1 MRVLWRA
8 MNEKRV
14 LTILFVTLLLDVIGI
29 GILIPVI
36 PALFTNPESA
46 SFMLAGYSV
55 GAQYF
60 IAGLMTALF
69 GVMQFLAAPL
79 LGDLSDTYG
88 RKKLLTL
95 GVGVLAVAQLI
106 FAAGIA
112 LLSLPLLFA
121 SRIVAGVAGANFSIV
136 QASIADIT
144 KPENRARNFGLIG
157 GAFGLGFIL
166 GPLIGGYIVAL
177 TDNPALPFLFAG
189 VLGIFNLLFI
199 TMMLPE
205 THLVRTVRSK
215 FSIFKAF
222 HNIKVAY
229 LDVDTRPLYTV
240 SFLQMLGFGIYT
252 SFSAVFLSYRYGFT
266 EADTGTY
273 FAVVGICIVLSQLV
287 VVRFASTRY
296 SERQVLRFALPLLAS
311 VLIVEAFVYSV
322 WLLYL
327 LIPFTAAAVGLIST
341 NLPALISKGVS
352 ASRQGAALGINGS
365 LQALSQGIAPILAS
379 TVAAFV
385 GIPIIFIMAGLL
397 VFLALWMLPW
407 RV

>member
-1 MRVLWRA
+1 

-36 PALFTNPESA
+36 PALFTNPESS
-46 SFMLAGYSV
+46 SFMLAGYTV

-69 GVMQFLAAPL
+69 GIMQFLAAPL
-79 LGDLSDTYG
+79 LGDLSDTFG
-88 RKKLLTL
+88 RKKSLTL
-95 GVGVLAVAQLI
+95 GVGVLAVAQLL

-112 LLSLPLLFA
+112 LVSLPLLFA
-121 SRIVAGVAGANFSIV
+121 SRLVAGVAGANFSIV

-166 GPLIGGYIVAL
+166 GPLVGGYIVGL
-177 TDNPALPFLFAG
+177 TGNPALPFLFAG
-189 VLGIFNLLFI
+189 CLGILNLLFI
-199 TMMLPE
+199 TIMLPE
-205 THLVRTVRSK
+205 THHVRTVASK
-215 FSIFKAF
+215 FSLFKAF
-222 HNIKVAY
+222 KNIKTAY

-240 SFLQMLGFGIYT
+240 SFLQMLGFGIFT
-252 SFSAVFLSYRYGFT
+252 SFSGIFLSYRYAFT

-273 FAVVGICIVLSQLV
+273 FAVVGLCIVLSQLF
-287 VVRFASTRY
+287 VVRFASARY
-296 SERQVLRFALPLLAS
+296 TEQQVIRFALPMLAVVLLAQT
-311 VLIVEAFVYSV
+311 FVFSI
-322 WLLYL
+322 WLLYM

-365 LQALSQGIAPILAS
+365 LQALSQGIAPLLAS
-379 TVAAFV
+379 ATAALV
-385 GIPIIFIMAGLL
+385 GIPIIFILAAGLVVIAYL
-397 VFLALWMLPW
+397 LFPKQAH
-407 RV
+407 

>member
-1 MRVLWRA
+1 

-14 LTILFVTLLLDVIGI
+14 LAILFVTLLLDVIGI

-36 PALFTNPESA
+36 PSLFTNPDSA

-55 GAQYF
+55 SAQYF

-79 LGDLSDTYG
+79 LGDLSDTFG

-95 GVGVLAVAQLI
+95 GVGVLAVAQLL

-112 LLSLPLLFA
+112 LVSLPLLFA
-121 SRIVAGVAGANFSIV
+121 SRLVAGVAGANFSIV

-166 GPLIGGYIVAL
+166 GPLIGGYIVGL
-177 TDNPALPFLFAG
+177 TGNPALPFLFAG
-189 VLGIFNLLFI
+189 CLGVLNLLFI

-205 THLVRTVRSK
+205 THHVRTARTA
-215 FSIFKAF
+215 FSLFKAF
-222 HNIKVAY
+222 RNIKTAY

-252 SFSAVFLSYRYGFT
+252 SFSGVFLSYRYAFT

-273 FAVVGICIVLSQLV
+273 FAVVGVFIVLSQLF
-287 VVRFASTRY
+287 VVRFASARY
-296 SERQVLRFALPLLAS
+296 TERQVLRFALPLLAL
-311 VLIVEAFVYSV
+311 VLLAQTFVFSV
-322 WLLYL
+322 WLLYA
-327 LIPFTAAAVGLIST
+327 LIPFTAAAVGLITT

-365 LQALSQGIAPILAS
+365 LQALSQGIAPLLAS
-379 TVAAFV
+379 GTAALL
-385 GIPIIFIMAGLL
+385 GIPVIFMLASGLVVVAYL
-397 VFLALWMLPW
+397 LFPKRA
-407 RV
+407 R

>member
-1 MRVLWRA
+1 MK
-8 MNEKRV
+8 EKRI

-36 PALFTNPESA
+36 PALFTNPESGA
-46 SFMLAGYSV
+46 FMLAGYTV
-55 GAQYF
+55 GQQYF
-60 IAGLMTALF
+60 VAGLMTALF

-112 LLSLPLLFA
+112 LVSLPLLFA

-136 QASIADIT
+136 QATIADIT

-177 TDNPALPFLFAG
+177 TGNPALPFLFAG
-189 VLGIFNLLFI
+189 CLGIVNLLFI
-199 TMMLPE
+199 TLMLSE
-205 THLVRTVRSK
+205 TNHVRTVASK
-215 FSIFKAF
+215 FSLFKAF
-222 HNIKVAY
+222 RNIKTAY
-229 LDVDTRPLYTV
+229 MDVDNRPLYTV

-252 SFSAVFLSYRYGFT
+252 SFSGVFLSYRYGFT
-266 EADTGTY
+266 EANTGTY
-273 FAVVGICIVLSQLV
+273 FAVVGFFIVVSQLF
-287 VVRFASTRY
+287 VVRWASARY
-296 SERQVLRFALPLLAS
+296 SERQVLRFALPLLAL
-311 VLIVEAFVYSV
+311 VLLAQTVVFDV
-322 WLLYL
+322 WLLYC
-327 LIPFTAAAVGLIST
+327 LIPFTAAAVGLITT

-379 TVAAFV
+379 VVAASV
-385 GIPIIFIMAGLL
+385 GIPVIFVMAGLL
-397 VFLALWMLPW
+397 VLVAFFVFPR
-407 RV
+407 RVRGS

>member
-1 MRVLWRA
+1 

-36 PALFTNPESA
+36 PSLFTNPESS

-55 GAQYF
+55 SAQYF

-79 LGDLSDTYG
+79 LGDLSDTFG

-95 GVGVLAVAQLI
+95 GVGVLAVAQLL

-112 LLSLPLLFA
+112 LVSLPLLFA
-121 SRIVAGVAGANFSIV
+121 SRLVAGVAGANFSIV

-166 GPLIGGYIVAL
+166 GPLVGGYIVGL
-177 TDNPALPFLFAG
+177 TGNPALPFLFAG
-189 VLGIFNLLFI
+189 CLGILNLLFI
-199 TMMLPE
+199 TIMLPE
-205 THLVRTVRSK
+205 THHVRTVASK
-215 FSIFKAF
+215 FSLFKAF
-222 HNIKVAY
+222 KNIKTAY

-252 SFSAVFLSYRYGFT
+252 SFSGVFLSYRYAFT

-273 FAVVGICIVLSQLV
+273 FAVVGLFIVLSQLF
-287 VVRFASTRY
+287 VVRFASARY
-296 SERQVLRFALPLLAS
+296 TERQVITFALPLLS
-311 VLIVEAFVYSV
+311 VVLFAQTFVFSL

-327 LIPFTAAAVGLIST
+327 LIPFTAAAVGLITT

-365 LQALSQGIAPILAS
+365 LQALSQGIAPLLAS
-379 TVAAFV
+379 AAAAFV
-385 GIPIIFIMAGLL
+385 GIPVIFILAAGL
-397 VFLALWMLPW
+397 VVIAYFLFPKQAH
-407 RV
+407 

>member
-1 MRVLWRA
+1 MK
-8 MNEKRV
+8 EKRI

-46 SFMLAGYSV
+46 SFMLTGYSV

-69 GVMQFLAAPL
+69 GVMQFLVAPL

-95 GVGVLAVAQLI
+95 GVGVLAIAQLM

-112 LLSLPLLFA
+112 LLSLPLLFG
-121 SRIVAGVAGANFSIV
+121 SRLVAGVAGANFSIV
-136 QASIADIT
+136 QATIADIT
-144 KPENRARNFGLIG
+144 KPENRARNFGVIG

-166 GPLIGGYIVAL
+166 GPLIGGYIVGV
-177 TDNPALPFLFAG
+177 TDSPALPFVFAG
-189 VLGIFNLLFI
+189 CLGIVNLIFI
-199 TMMLPE
+199 TLMLSE
-205 THLVRTVRSK
+205 THHVRTVTTK
-215 FSIFKAF
+215 FSFFKAF
-222 HNIKVAY
+222 KNIKTAY
-229 LDVDTRPLYTV
+229 LDVDNRRLYTV

-252 SFSAVFLSYRYGFT
+252 SFSGVFLTYRYGFS

-273 FAVVGICIVLSQLV
+273 FAAVGICIVLSQLF
-287 VVRFASTRY
+287 VVRYASVRY
-296 SERQVLRFALPLLAS
+296 TERQVLQFALPLLAF
-311 VLIVEAFVYSV
+311 VLLAQTFVFSV

-327 LIPFTAAAVGLIST
+327 LIPFTSAAVGLITT

-352 ASRQGAALGINGS
+352 GSRQGAALGINGS
-365 LQALSQGIAPILAS
+365 LQALSQGIAPLLAS
-379 TVAAFV
+379 AFAAV
-385 GIPIIFIMAGLL
+385 MGIPIIF
-397 VFLALWMLPW
+397 VLASGIVVLAYVVLT
-407 RV
+407 RRAR

>member
-1 MRVLWRA
+1 
-8 MNEKRV
+8 MNERRI

-36 PALFTNPESA
+36 PALFTNAESP
-46 SFMLAGYSV
+46 SFMLAGYSI
-55 GAQYF
+55 GSQYF

-69 GVMQFLAAPL
+69 GVMQFFAAPL

-88 RKKLLTL
+88 RKKLLTV
-95 GVGVLAVAQLI
+95 GVGVLAVAQLF
-106 FAAGIA
+106 FAAGVA
-112 LLSLPLLFA
+112 LVSLPLLFL

-136 QASIADIT
+136 QAAIADIT

-177 TDNPALPFLFAG
+177 TGNPALPFLFAG
-189 VLGIFNLLFI
+189 CLGIFNVLFI
-199 TMMLPE
+199 SLMLPE
-205 THLVRTVRSK
+205 THLIRTTAAR
-215 FSIFKAF
+215 FSLFKAF
-222 HNIKVAY
+222 HTIKMAY

-252 SFSAVFLSYRYGFT
+252 SFSGVFLSYRYGFS

-273 FAVVGICIVLSQLV
+273 FAVVGVFIVLSQLV
-287 VVRFASTRY
+287 VVRFASNRY
-296 SERQVLRFALPLLAS
+296 SERQVLKFALPLLGL
-311 VLIVEAFVYSV
+311 VLLAQTFVFSV

-352 ASRQGAALGINGS
+352 DKRQGAALGINGS
-365 LQALSQGIAPILAS
+365 LQALSQGIAPLLAS
-379 TVAAFV
+379 AIAAIV
-385 GIPIIFIMAGLL
+385 GIPVIFVIASLMVFIAYILL
-397 VFLALWMLPW
+397 PK
-407 RV
+407 RR

>member
-1 MRVLWRA
+1 

-14 LTILFVTLLLDVIGI
+14 LAILFVTLLLDVVGI

-36 PALFTNPESA
+36 PALFTDSNAPT
-46 SFMLAGYSV
+46 FMLAGYSV

-60 IAGLMTALF
+60 IAGLMTSLF
-69 GVMQFLAAPL
+69 GIMQFLAAPL

-112 LLSLPLLFA
+112 LISLPLLFA
-121 SRIVAGVAGANFSIV
+121 SRLVAGVAGANFSIV

-144 KPENRARNFGLIG
+144 APQNRARNFGLIG
-157 GAFGLGFIL
+157 AAFGLGFIL
-166 GPLIGGYIVAL
+166 GPLIGGYIVAI
-177 TDNPALPFLFAG
+177 TGNPALPFLFAG
-189 VLGIFNLLFI
+189 CLGVLNLVFI
-199 TMMLPE
+199 TLMLPE
-205 THLVRTVRSK
+205 THQVRTVASK
-215 FSIFKAF
+215 FSLFKAF
-222 HNIKVAY
+222 RNIKTAY

-252 SFSAVFLSYRYGFT
+252 SFVAVFLTYRYNFT

-273 FAVVGICIVLSQLV
+273 FAIVGICMVLSQLF
-287 VVRFASTRY
+287 VVRFAGARY
-296 SERQVLRFALPLLAS
+296 SERTILRFALPLLAFMLL
-311 VLIVEAFVYSV
+311 VQIAVFNV

-327 LIPFTAAAVGLIST
+327 LIPFTAMAVGLITT

-352 ASRQGAALGINGS
+352 AQRQGAALGINGS
-365 LQALSQGIAPILAS
+365 LIALSQGISPLLAS
-379 TVAAFV
+379 GTAAIFGVPVIFV
-385 GIPIIFIMAGLL
+385 LASGL
-397 VFLALWMLPW
+397 VISAFLFFPRKA
-407 RV
+407 